1 MICTQLKH
9 CYLYCTFLPK
19 LITRILQIPIL
30 RGFYA
35 LEKMAYHTCWILG
48 RTGKHLFLKDKD
60 NGKPPLLVQMVNDYG
75 DLRFMWALLC
85 HRFLN
90 TRIFTSFIMLV
101 FNFMSM
107 LAGLLC
113 NLSSVVLPTQMFA
126 LTVSQSVFQ

>member
-1 MICTQLKH
+1 
-9 CYLYCTFLPK
+9 
-19 LITRILQIPIL
+19 
-30 RGFYA
+30 
-35 LEKMAYHTCWILG
+35 MAYHTCWILG